1 MGFAE
6 TVLTFVGTVFSCS
19 IHISTQYWTGSA
31 RFRWRTCKSRV
42 FFFRWEVYAVAVTF
56 NQGTLNYLVGI
67 FMPDRYD
74 KLDTNNKLIW
84 TLRDIGHTLRS
95 IFEGK
100 SSQKRIL
107 IVLYESGTVTQSDLT
122 QHLGIQP
129 GSASEAAP
137 VRWLPVWPMISRR
150 SRTLCRSSSAAW
162 SAHPCWCSAVCFH
175 VPAEPAVLSGRIVRV
190 SSYRGQQSAVCQ
202 RIPDRRTAWQSH

>member
-1 MGFAE
+1 
-6 TVLTFVGTVFSCS
+6 
-19 IHISTQYWTGSA
+19 
-31 RFRWRTCKSRV
+31 
-42 FFFRWEVYAVAVTF
+42 
-56 NQGTLNYLVGI
+56 
-67 FMPDRYD
+67 MPDRYD

-137 VRWLPVWPMISRR
+137 VRWLPV
-150 SRTLCRSSSAAW
+150 
-162 SAHPCWCSAVCFH
+162 
-175 VPAEPAVLSGRIVRV
+175 
-190 SSYRGQQSAVCQ
+190 
-202 RIPDRRTAWQSH
+202 